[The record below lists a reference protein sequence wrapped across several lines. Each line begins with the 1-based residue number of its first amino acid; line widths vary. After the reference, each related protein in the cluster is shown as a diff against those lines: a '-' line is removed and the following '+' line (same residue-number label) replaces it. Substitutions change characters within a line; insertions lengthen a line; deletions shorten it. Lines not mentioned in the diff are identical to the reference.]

1 MRKTIY
7 KLFWIWELDREEN
20 WINEMAAHGYSL
32 EHAGRFSFT
41 FEETEPKKYRY
52 KTVFLKGSSS
62 CAENIKYFR
71 FLEEMGIHVVSQ
83 LNYPGT
89 CCVYLRSLYG
99 DNPEGIELYSDIDS
113 KITYLKTTAWY
124 MVFVAV
130 FTLFG
135 AILNFSVALLPHNGN
150 RIINLIMAGLV
161 FAIFIGAVMAAVKSF
176 VKISTLKRER
186 EIHE

>member
-1 MRKTIY
+1 MRRTIY

-32 EHAGRFSFT
+32 EHAGRISFT

-52 KTVFLKGSSS
+52 KTVFLKGSSRS
-62 CAENIKYFR
+62 AENIKYFR

-124 MVFVAV
+124 MVFVSAL
-130 FTLFG
+130 TLFG
-135 AILNFSVALLPHNGN
+135 ALLNFSVALQPYNGV
-150 RIINLIMAGLV
+150 RILNLITAGLV

-176 VKISTLKRER
+176 VKISALKRER